1 MNPLSSSAEIN
12 DSLLMSSGPDA
23 NHLMPEDES
32 CFHHL
37 SITASSVQVSLPTRK
52 CDVMIPKA
60 ERKRW
65 ACLPDLN
72 LLITFS
78 RNLVG

>member
-1 MNPLSSSAEIN
+1 MNALSSSAEIN

-37 SITASSVQVSLPTRK
+37 SITASSVQVSPYSEVR
-52 CDVMIPKA
+52 CDDSEGGEKA
-60 ERKRW
+60 
-65 ACLPDLN
+65 LGV
-72 LLITFS
+72 S
-78 RNLVG
+78 S